1 MAVKKTLM
9 AAVVMWG
16 ATAWAGPGT
25 QAVERTVTVCLAHPP
40 DEVTDRAKLVASRIF
55 SRIQVNLEWH
65 NDARFC
71 QAHPDQAIVIS
82 YSHHTPKEMRP
93 GALAVALP
101 FEGIHIEIFY
111 DRIRAAEG
119 FVPPDYLGHV
129 LAHEITHIL
138 QSVARHSDSG
148 LMKAHWDRP
157 ELVQMK
163 DHLYLS
169 FTNDDVDLIYA
180 GMARRAAAI
189 VAAANRVE

>member
-1 MAVKKTLM
+1 MFPESQQYLKIESRNLGCPRRTL
-9 AAVVMWG
+9 
-16 ATAWAGPGT
+16 
-25 QAVERTVTVCLAHPP
+25 
-40 DEVTDRAKLVASRIF
+40 
-55 SRIQVNLEWH
+55 
-65 NDARFC
+65 
-71 QAHPDQAIVIS
+71 
-82 YSHHTPKEMRP
+82 
-93 GALAVALP
+93 ALAVALP

-163 DHLYLS
+163 DHLGIRIRDKTEAL
-169 FTNDDVDLIYA
+169 TL
-180 GMARRAAAI
+180 
-189 VAAANRVE
+189 